1 MPGYLDG
8 YVDRIAAAA
17 ERLHHVSLECRPAL
31 EVIDWYGRSP
41 DVLLYV
47 DPPYLGS
54 TRASG
59 CYRHEMP
66 GDDQHRELAE
76 ALHRCKAAVAISG
89 YPSDLYDHELY
100 AGWDRHTFPSG
111 TGQNAVSWANRTEV
125 LWSNRPLGLQPALFD
140 TPAAS

>member
-76 ALHRCKAAVAISG
+76 ALHRCKAAVVISG
-89 YPSDLYDHELY
+89 Y
-100 AGWDRHTFPSG
+100 RPSG
-111 TGQNAVSWANRTEV
+111 NIGTGSGGSGGWVVGQRVGGVGRYGDRPCR
-125 LWSNRPLGLQPALFD
+125 WSF
-140 TPAAS
+140 